1 MASRTSL
8 SLAVLGLFA
17 LWSNSF
23 VAIGFLLGAEHAAPR
38 FDYVGLTA
46 VRFGLVGL
54 GSALWLLL
62 FRRRATLELL
72 RRHGRPIAVSG
83 LLNVVLYNFAL
94 NYGQASGV
102 PAPIASLAT
111 ALTPLFLFVLGAV
124 VLGEPLPRRRIA
136 GFLVALAGMAM
147 VGAARGAFQPGAS
160 KYLLSLLVIAVAP
173 LSFAIYTVLSRPLLA
188 GDGRAGSRVD
198 PELWTFAIFAVGGLP
213 LAALLPFRGGAEL
226 LALDLPGWGALAFLT
241 LLCTVVGFL
250 VWVRLVRVLPA
261 SAVGL
266 TIFLNP
272 PLTTLSKLGLAAAF
286 PATFQFTVLPLE
298 AAGGLVLLGG
308 VALALVSRR
317 RPAPA
322 VAVDLTA
329 MAKRAVSG

>member
-1 MASRTSL
+1 MASRTTL

-17 LWSNSF
+17 LWANSF

-38 FDYVGLTA
+38 FDFVGLTA
-46 VRFGLVGL
+46 ARFGLVGL
-54 GSALWLLL
+54 GSAFWLLF
-62 FRRRATLELL
+62 FRRRAALALL
-72 RRHGRPIAVSG
+72 RRHGGPIAISG
-83 LLNVVLYNFAL
+83 GLNVIVYNFAL

-111 ALTPLFLFVLGAV
+111 ALAPLFLLVLGAV
-124 VLGEPLPRRRIA
+124 MLGEALPRRRIA
-136 GFLVALAGMAM
+136 GFAVALAGMAM

-160 KYLLSLLVIAVAP
+160 RYLLSLLVIAVAP
-173 LSFAIYTVLSRPLLA
+173 LSFAIYTVLSRPLLT
-188 GDGRAGSRVD
+188 GDGTPGSRVD

-213 LAALLPFRGGAEL
+213 LAALLPFRGGREL
-226 LALDLPGWGALAFLT
+226 VALDLPGWGALAFLT

-272 PLTTLSKLGLAAAF
+272 PMTTLSKLALAAAF

-298 AAGGLVLLGG
+298 LAGGLVLLGG

-317 RPAPA
+317 RRAQA
-322 VAVDLTA
+322 AIELTA
-329 MAKRAVSG
+329 LAKRAVSG

>member
-1 MASRTSL
+1 MASRTTL
-8 SLAVLGLFA
+8 TLAVFGLFA
-17 LWSNSF
+17 LWANSF

-38 FDYVGLTA
+38 FDFVGLTA
-46 VRFGLVGL
+46 ARFGLVGL
-54 GSALWLLL
+54 GSAIWLLL
-62 FRRRATLELL
+62 FRRRPTVELL
-72 RRHGRPIAVSG
+72 RRHGGVIAVSG
-83 LLNVVLYNFAL
+83 LLNVVVYNFAL

-102 PAPIASLAT
+102 PAPVASLAT
-111 ALTPLFLFVLGAV
+111 ALAPLFLLVMGAAI
-124 VLGEPLPRRRIA
+124 LGERLPRRRVV
-136 GFLVALAGMAM
+136 GFLVALAGLLL
-147 VGAARGAFQPGAS
+147 VGSARGAFQPGAS
-160 KYLLSLLVIAVAP
+160 RYLLSLLVIAVAP

-188 GDGRAGSRVD
+188 GDGTPAGRVD
-198 PELWTFAIFAVGGLP
+198 PALWTFAIFAVGGLP

-272 PLTTLSKLGLAAAF
+272 PMTTLSKLGLAAAF

-298 AAGGLVLLGG
+298 AIGGLVLLAG

-317 RPAPA
+317 RPAAA